1 MFKQALLFLDI
12 PCLHATHANSELLGR
27 GGLTLAPLW
36 LFFSYWHP
44 SRTGAFYPQVQ
55 YTGLIHVSGEILKE
69 YEKLYSL
76 ILVCASL
83 GLIGRWTRAPKSEFC
98 KDAGISPWKEHT
110 LEAQYALST
119 RDFLERPR

>member
-1 MFKQALLFLDI
+1 MSACHTCELRAAGTWWSDTSASVAFFFLIGIQAV
-12 PCLHATHANSELLGR
+12 
-27 GGLTLAPLW
+27 LAR
-36 LFFSYWHP
+36 S
-44 SRTGAFYPQVQ
+44 YPQVQ
-55 YTGLIHVSGEILKE
+55 YTGRIHVSGEILRE

-119 RDFLERPR
+119 RDSLERPR